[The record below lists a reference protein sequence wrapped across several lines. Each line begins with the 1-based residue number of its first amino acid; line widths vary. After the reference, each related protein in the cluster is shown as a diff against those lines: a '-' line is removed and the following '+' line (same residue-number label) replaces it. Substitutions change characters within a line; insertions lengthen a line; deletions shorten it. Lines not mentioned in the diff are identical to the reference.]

1 MQGPSRFAQQRS
13 ILYGLKQ
20 AYTRRDLIN
29 FARGFGED
37 AVSYEFSTVYY
48 GNPSLANKPRWW
60 LLGLASEIL
69 ADESDREAKAWEDAQ

>member
-1 MQGPSRFAQQRS
+1 MPDPSRFAQQRS

-20 AYTRRDLIN
+20 AYTQRDLIN

-37 AVSYEFSTVYY
+37 AVSYEFSRVYY
-48 GNPSLANKPRWW
+48 RNPSLTNKPRWW

-69 ADESDREAKAWEDAQ
+69 ADESDREARLLEATK